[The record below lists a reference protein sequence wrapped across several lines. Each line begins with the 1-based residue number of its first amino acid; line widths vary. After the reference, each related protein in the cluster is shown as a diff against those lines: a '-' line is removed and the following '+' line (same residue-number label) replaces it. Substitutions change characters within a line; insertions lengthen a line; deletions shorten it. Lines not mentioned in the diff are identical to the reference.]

1 MYHVYQLGRNANVT
15 FNLISL
21 GPERPVTRYNRY
33 FINGHV
39 FHTEEYGQ
47 GKKTFN
53 NGVCVKGSTSN
64 EFKVDYYKKL

>member
-1 MYHVYQLGRNANVT
+1 LGGNASVT

-21 GPERPVTRYNRY
+21 GPERPVTRYNKY

-39 FHTEEYGQ
+39 FPTEEYGQ

>member
-1 MYHVYQLGRNANVT
+1 MYHVYQLGGNANVT

-21 GPERPVTRYNRY
+21 GPERPVTRYNKY
-33 FINGHV
+33 FINEHV